1 MFNYLLKTM
10 QESSLILH
18 RPSLVSTP
26 FFSPPRNV
34 IAECRKVRI
43 SGLLVVVPNGLE
55 TPYFSVTGVAEKGVT
70 A

>member
-1 MFNYLLKTM
+1 MTGDGEAAALYVTLK
-10 QESSLILH
+10 
-18 RPSLVSTP
+18 R
-26 FFSPPRNV
+26 FAKR
-34 IAECRKVRI
+34 RI